1 MNGINKKLIKDAQYG
16 NEVALKKLLKEIS
29 KYAFY
34 RTYKEIGI
42 KEDAEESVQSILNRV
57 SQTLHKFDFSDK
69 HFMNWIN
76 KIIDHEI
83 FNKIRTNVRFEA
95 VVAIND
101 EYTIDY
107 PDYKTSTPER
117 LTMLE
122 HLKMH
127 IGEEDYIL
135 LYDRIGHQL
144 KFEVLAEMYNCSLS
158 TIKRKYVLALNK
170 AKEYVGEENDKKGTK
185 KVNKK

>member
-1 MNGINKKLIKDAQYG
+1 
-16 NEVALKKLLKEIS
+16 
-29 KYAFY
+29 
-34 RTYKEIGI
+34 
-42 KEDAEESVQSILNRV
+42 
-57 SQTLHKFDFSDK
+57 
-69 HFMNWIN
+69 
-76 KIIDHEI
+76 
-83 FNKIRTNVRFEA
+83 
-95 VVAIND
+95 
-101 EYTIDY
+101 
-107 PDYKTSTPER
+107 
-117 LTMLE
+117 MLE

-127 IGEEDYIL
+127 IGEEDYNL